1 MSKKNHKKIT
11 CSRFPTGS
19 LSIGNAIVPPN
30 AFFFLFKMTS
40 QCIGRTVAF
49 PIIIIIIN

>member
-1 MSKKNHKKIT
+1 
-11 CSRFPTGS
+11 
-19 LSIGNAIVPPN
+19 
-30 AFFFLFKMTS
+30 MTS